1 MSISVPPTIP
11 SPSHALGGAHNH
23 SARSSP
29 HTPAGSNV
37 TAAHANAVMRRMSI
51 QSQHSISSQASSS
64 SSSSTANSYPVFLQ
78 RTAISNAYQSSSSRG
93 DDETLSNT
101 SENLSLSGLSSAS
114 TSGPTLVAPH
124 ALASP
129 ASSTSSHFKYTASP
143 SPSSAAGL
151 GEGRGSNFKVVI
163 RVRPPLPRELHGDRP
178 FQNVINV
185 DASGHVLTVSEN
197 LTAMANDGSDG
208 SGNAGGGG
216 GAAAGASAGGAY
228 GSHVFS
234 FDHVYDQHCT
244 QRAVYENTAKAVV
257 ESSLEGYNATI
268 FAYGQTGT
276 GKTYTMEGFN
286 SAGSVEERGIIPR
299 AIEQIFCHIQ
309 ANVSARNRFLVR
321 ASYLQIYNE
330 SISDLLKPERNNL
343 TIREDKKRGVF
354 VEGLSEWVVRSPEE
368 IYGLMERG
376 GAMRATGS
384 TKMNEISSRSHAVFI
399 IIAEQSKT
407 SYVDTKGHEMSAE
420 EFTALVNAHQ
430 ARYGTHAGNG
440 QSGSGGAGGGGGGGS
455 GHPHGALHPKLES
468 MIRQSFK
475 VGKLNLVD
483 LAGSERVRLSGATG
497 QRLEES
503 KKINQSLSALG
514 NVIAAL
520 TDARGRQHIPYRD
533 SKLTRILEDSLGGNC
548 KTTMM
553 AMISPALEAMVES
566 LSTLKFANRA
576 KNIKNEAR
584 VNEDLDQ
591 KSLLRKYER
600 ELKRL
605 RAELE
610 EKSRNVVDKRRLLEL
625 DEQRRRA
632 EEDKMAAIRA
642 LEERSR
648 EFMREKEEKKKL
660 EQRISMLTSQ
670 MLMSSQKRSHG
681 GAEDVGGMGGASGQT
696 FDAEDPL
703 ILEAI
708 KEHQDRIRKEY
719 ECRLADLEKER
730 ETIEE
735 EKAQVDRYKQLL
747 LKQRDIMIA
756 LTQRLNE
763 RDEQITALQDELDAY
778 DRHQKELEEKL
789 DEKTAHLIHL
799 QRVTMEQH
807 ASSPGK
813 PNSELLKALGDW
825 AGSSTGLTHGG
836 SNGTTDGGKPAISP
850 EHLITHK
857 QFRPHGVDAVVYA
870 TGTNNA
876 ANGKLVSTSRD
887 EPLLSA
893 EEKMQELKK
902 IVDNQAQEHTRLA
915 KELEEVKAEKVSVEF
930 LLRERLE
937 KLVQVEMESRL
948 KHMVTPAAAQL
959 QDQLNQ
965 ARQKVEMLENENR
978 RLSQQEPMT
987 PACDETQRQL
997 QTKCETL
1004 VKERRAVQTIMEQ
1017 KIKTLVNAISE
1028 ASDAALQSAGGA
1040 DRLGEPAKWLTRE
1053 VNALQRLVNAS
1064 IVALRNADS
1073 ASNSTSVP
1081 SSSHQPRK
1089 VSSSSEAAPT
1099 VPPTATSVSAGG
1111 SGSGKSQPSPV
1122 PTSSFT
1128 SASPPS
1134 QAASNNM
1141 SVEELIQQRRAQLQR
1156 DRQQQQQQQQI

>member
-1 MSISVPPTIP
+1 MKSTSDFNASLRQSRSPSGTTPRAASYNSRGGHPYAQGMSINVSASS
-11 SPSHALGGAHNH
+11 SPSG

-29 HTPAGSNV
+29 HGSTCSPSNTVRRAQPLQQQQQQQYYAPPAPS
-37 TAAHANAVMRRMSI
+37 TAA
-51 QSQHSISSQASSS
+51 
-64 SSSSTANSYPVFLQ
+64 TAYLQ
-78 RTAISNAYQSSSSRG
+78 RTAISNAYNSAGGSRSSEDTETASTSSDGFLGDRPSSPAHSISSSSSR
-93 DDETLSNT
+93 
-101 SENLSLSGLSSAS
+101 
-114 TSGPTLVAPH
+114 
-124 ALASP
+124 
-129 ASSTSSHFKYTASP
+129 Y
-143 SPSSAAGL
+143 AG
-151 GEGRGSNFKVVI
+151 ERGSNFKVVI

-185 DASGHVLTVSEN
+185 DQHGHVLTVSEN
-197 LTAMANDGSDG
+197 LSALTF
-208 SGNAGGGG
+208 GGGNG
-216 GAAAGASAGGAY
+216 GNGDSESSTPGAY

-234 FDHVYDQHCT
+234 FDHVYDQQCT
-244 QRAVYENTAKAVV
+244 QSTVYENTAKAVV

-286 SAGSVEERGIIPR
+286 SGSGSVEERGIIPR

-309 ANVSARNRFLVR
+309 ANVSARCRFLVR

-330 SISDLLKPERNNL
+330 SISDLLKPERTNL
-343 TIREDKKRGVF
+343 TIREDRRRGVF

-384 TKMNEISSRSHAVFI
+384 TKMNELSSRSHAVFI

-407 SYVDTKGHEMSAE
+407 SYVDSKGNDVAPE
-420 EFTALVNAHQ
+420 EFMALVNAYQ
-430 ARYGTHAGNG
+430 ARHGGGNG
-440 QSGSGGAGGGGGGGS
+440 SGNAGAGEKNPNDGTGANANGTA
-455 GHPHGALHPKLES
+455 ALHPKLEA
-468 MIRQSFK
+468 MVRQSFK

-514 NVIAAL
+514 NVISAL

-553 AMISPALEAMVES
+553 AMISPALEAMTES

-576 KNIKNEAR
+576 KHIKNEAR

-610 EKSRNVVDKRRLLEL
+610 ERSRNVVDKRRLLEL

-648 EFMREKEEKKKL
+648 EFMREKEEKKRL
-660 EQRISMLTSQ
+660 EQRISALTSQ
-670 MLMSSQKRSHG
+670 MLMSNQRRLAPSTG
-681 GAEDVGGMGGASGQT
+681 GGLMGVEGET
-696 FDAEDPL
+696 LNVEDPL
-703 ILEAI
+703 IRDAI
-708 KEHQDRIRKEY
+708 KEHQDRIRQEY

-799 QRVTMEQH
+799 QRVAMEH
-807 ASSPGK
+807 NASSPGK
-813 PNSELLKALGDW
+813 IDAELLKALGDW
-825 AGSSTGLTHGG
+825 GGGAAQTAVTPSAASGLT
-836 SNGTTDGGKPAISP
+836 SETPA
-850 EHLITHK
+850 ELLITHK
-857 QFRPHGVDAVVYA
+857 QFRPHPVDPVIIND
-870 TGTNNA
+870 NNYSSSNNNLLHA
-876 ANGKLVSTSRD
+876 GSGGSS
-887 EPLLSA
+887 LLSA
-893 EEKMQELKK
+893 EEKIQELRAL
-902 IVDNQAQEHTRLA
+902 VDAQSAEHQRMA
-915 KELEEVKAEKVSVEF
+915 RELEDVKSEKVSVEF
-930 LLRERLE
+930 LMREKLD
-937 KLVQVEMESRL
+937 KLVQVELEARTKDLDRSDSS
-948 KHMVTPAAAQL
+948 KDKQQL
-959 QDQLNQ
+959 ANL
-965 ARQKVEMLENENR
+965 
-978 RLSQQEPMT
+978 
-987 PACDETQRQL
+987 QRQL
-997 QTKCETL
+997 EMLMSENQQLQSRTSTDEQQSQLQARCETL
-1004 VKERRAVQTIMEQ
+1004 VKERRAVQTIMEH
-1017 KIKTLVNAISE
+1017 KIKALVTAIGE
-1028 ASDAALQSAGGA
+1028 ASDATLQTAGGA
-1040 DRLGEPAKWLTRE
+1040 EKLGEPAKWLARE
-1053 VNALQRLVNAS
+1053 VTALQRLVNAS
-1064 IVALRNADS
+1064 IVALRNADAGS
-1073 ASNSTSVP
+1073 ASTVKP
-1081 SSSHQPRK
+1081 IQK
-1089 VSSSSEAAPT
+1089 ESSSSQPTPTT
-1099 VPPTATSVSAGG
+1099 VPAGTGTARGL
-1111 SGSGKSQPSPV
+1111 SGKPDSRVISTSTASATQM
-1122 PTSSFT
+1122 PTL
-1128 SASPPS
+1128 
-1134 QAASNNM
+1134 
-1141 SVEELIQQRRAQLQR
+1141 SVDELIEQRRAQLQ
-1156 DRQQQQQQQQI
+1156 QQRERYPTV

>member
-1 MSISVPPTIP
+1 MKSTSDFNASLRQSRSPSGGAPRATSYNGRGGHPYASGMSISVPSTSS
-11 SPSHALGGAHNH
+11 SPSN

-29 HTPAGSNV
+29 HGSTTSPHGAMTRRSQLHQPPPPPA
-37 TAAHANAVMRRMSI
+37 AAAA
-51 QSQHSISSQASSS
+51 A
-64 SSSSTANSYPVFLQ
+64 YLQ
-78 RTAISNAYQSSSSRG
+78 RTAISNAYNSGGSLRTSDDIETASTSSDSFHGDRPASPAHSITSTSSRG
-93 DDETLSNT
+93 
-101 SENLSLSGLSSAS
+101 
-114 TSGPTLVAPH
+114 
-124 ALASP
+124 
-129 ASSTSSHFKYTASP
+129 
-143 SPSSAAGL
+143 AG
-151 GEGRGSNFKVVI
+151 ERGSNFKVVI

-185 DASGHVLTVSEN
+185 DAPGHVLTVSEN
-197 LTAMANDGSDG
+197 LSALACG
-208 SGNAGGGG
+208 SGGGSGG
-216 GAAAGASAGGAY
+216 DYGGDCGGDSGAPGAY

-234 FDHVYDQHCT
+234 FDHVYDQQCT
-244 QRAVYENTAKAVV
+244 QSTVYENTAKAVV

-286 SAGSVEERGIIPR
+286 SGSGSVEERGIIPR

-309 ANVSARNRFLVR
+309 VNVSARRRFLVR

-330 SISDLLKPERNNL
+330 SISDLLKPERTNL
-343 TIREDKKRGVF
+343 TIREDRRRGVF

-384 TKMNEISSRSHAVFI
+384 TKMNELSSRSHAVFI

-407 SYVDTKGHEMSAE
+407 SYVDAKGNDVTPEDFM
-420 EFTALVNAHQ
+420 ALVNAYQ
-430 ARYGTHAGNG
+430 ARHGSGNALGNANANANGGSKALGGGNG
-440 QSGSGGAGGGGGGGS
+440 AGVNANGAV
-455 GHPHGALHPKLES
+455 ALHPKLEA
-468 MIRQSFK
+468 MVRQSFK

-514 NVIAAL
+514 NVISAL

-553 AMISPALEAMVES
+553 AMISPALEAMTES

-576 KNIKNEAR
+576 KHIKNEAR

-610 EKSRNVVDKRRLLEL
+610 ERSRNVVDKRRLLEL

-648 EFMREKEEKKKL
+648 EFMREKEEKKRL
-660 EQRISMLTSQ
+660 EQRISTLTSQ
-670 MLMSSQKRSHG
+670 MLMSGQRRLPSSTSLAAG
-681 GAEDVGGMGGASGQT
+681 GGEAEA
-696 FDAEDPL
+696 FDPEDPL
-703 ILEAI
+703 IRDAI
-708 KEHQDRIRKEY
+708 KEHQDRIRQEY

-799 QRVTMEQH
+799 QRVTMEH
-807 ASSPGK
+807 NASSPGK
-813 PNSELLKALGDW
+813 INTELLKALGAW
-825 AGSSTGLTHGG
+825 GG
-836 SNGTTDGGKPAISP
+836 SASHTAVAPAAASAKTAGP
-850 EHLITHK
+850 PQELLITHK
-857 QFRPHGVDAVVYA
+857 QYRPHAVDPVIVND
-870 TGTNNA
+870 NNDS
-876 ANGKLVSTSRD
+876 NGNNNLHHASGA
-887 EPLLSA
+887 PGLLSA
-893 EEKMQELKK
+893 EEKMQELRTL
-902 IVDNQAQEHTRLA
+902 VDTQTAEHQRMA
-915 KELEEVKAEKVSVEF
+915 KELEDVKSEKVSVEF
-930 LLRERLE
+930 LLREKLE
-937 KLVQVEMESRL
+937 KLVQVELEARL
-948 KHMVTPAAAQL
+948 KAMNRPSSSDDKPQLVQMQRQLEVLASENQRLKSGVNTQDNAQL
-959 QDQLNQ
+959 Q
-965 ARQKVEMLENENR
+965 AR
-978 RLSQQEPMT
+978 
-987 PACDETQRQL
+987 
-997 QTKCETL
+997 CETL
-1004 VKERRAVQTIMEQ
+1004 VKERRAVQTIMEH
-1017 KIKTLVNAISE
+1017 KIKALVTAIGE
-1028 ASDAALQSAGGA
+1028 ASDATMQTAGGA
-1040 DRLGEPAKWLTRE
+1040 DRLGEPAKWLVRE

-1064 IVALRNADS
+1064 IVALHNADAGGSSGSSTPMTGSVQKES
-1073 ASNSTSVP
+1073 ASSQPMLTTSASGFA
-1081 SSSHQPRK
+1081 SSRGSGESP
-1089 VSSSSEAAPT
+1089 
-1099 VPPTATSVSAGG
+1099 ATSVT
-1111 SGSGKSQPSPV
+1111 KTTTSQ
-1122 PTSSFT
+1122 
-1128 SASPPS
+1128 ASP
-1134 QAASNNM
+1134 ASNV
-1141 SVEELIQQRRAQLQR
+1141 SVDELIQQRRAQLQQQR
-1156 DRQQQQQQQQI
+1156 DRQPSV

>member
-1 MSISVPPTIP
+1 MNRPPSRSPNVTPRNITTNATQLSRMNSGGYGVSLMTTNVP
-11 SPSHALGGAHNH
+11 SPSHSVSSNG

-29 HTPAGSNV
+29 RHGSV
-37 TAAHANAVMRRMSI
+37 PRSRLG
-51 QSQHSISSQASSS
+51 SSAIGGGSASS
-64 SSSSTANSYPVFLQ
+64 AAMLQQQQQYLQQRNPV
-78 RTAISNAYQSSSSRG
+78 AYAAYNAPRG
-93 DDETLSNT
+93 DDETASNVSETLSIGTGNG
-101 SENLSLSGLSSAS
+101 GLG
-114 TSGPTLVAPH
+114 GPFGT
-124 ALASP
+124 LASP
-129 ASSTSSHFKYTASP
+129 SNSIASRGGSYC
-143 SPSSAAGL
+143 
-151 GEGRGSNFKVVI
+151 ERGSNFKVVI
-163 RVRPPLPRELHGDRP
+163 RVRPPLPRELHSDRP
-178 FQNVINV
+178 FQNVISV
-185 DASGHVLTVSEN
+185 DAPGHVLTVSEN
-197 LTAMANDGSDG
+197 LSALHNDDSSGSNSA
-208 SGNAGGGG
+208 SGATP
-216 GAAAGASAGGAY
+216 GAY

-234 FDHVYDQHCT
+234 FDHVYDQQCT

-286 SAGSVEERGIIPR
+286 SGSGSVEERGIIPR
-299 AIEQIFCHIQ
+299 AIEQIFQHIQ
-309 ANVSARNRFLVR
+309 SNVSARMRFLVR

-343 TIREDKKRGVF
+343 MIREDKKRGVF

-407 SYVDTKGHEMSAE
+407 SYVDAKGNDISPE
-420 EFTALVNAHQ
+420 EFTTIVNA
-430 ARYGTHAGNG
+430 Y
-440 QSGSGGAGGGGGGGS
+440 QSRNGAGGNGNDKRKGGNAAAPNGGNGS
-455 GHPHGALHPKLES
+455 GLHPKLES
-468 MIRQSFK
+468 MVRQSFK

-514 NVIAAL
+514 NVISAL

-553 AMISPALEAMVES
+553 AMISPALEAMTES

-605 RAELE
+605 RAELD

-648 EFMREKEEKKKL
+648 EFMKEKEEKKKL
-660 EQRISMLTSQ
+660 EQRISMLASQ
-670 MLMSSQKRSHG
+670 VLMSNQRKGSGSQNENGGDQSNQFG
-681 GAEDVGGMGGASGQT
+681 GAVGE
-696 FDAEDPL
+696 FDGEDP
-703 ILEAI
+703 IFRDAI

-799 QRVTMEQH
+799 QRVTMEQT
-807 ASSPGK
+807 ANSPGK
-813 PNSELLKALGDW
+813 PNSELMKALGDW
-825 AGSSTGLTHGG
+825 AGAPSSAATASLASSSSSSVFSSAT
-836 SNGTTDGGKPAISP
+836 AP
-850 EHLITHK
+850 ELLITTK
-857 QFRPHGVDAVVYA
+857 QFRPYA
-870 TGTNNA
+870 ACSDHQIIYNNNNSSHSSASGIGSA
-876 ANGKLVSTSRD
+876 AGSD
-887 EPLLSA
+887 LLSA
-893 EEKMQELKK
+893 DEKIQELKTLL
-902 IVDNQAQEHTRLA
+902 DAQSTEQTRMA
-915 KELEEVKAEKVSVEF
+915 KELEDVKSEKVSIEY
-930 LLRERLE
+930 LLRERME
-937 KLVQVEMESRL
+937 KLVQVEMDARMKS
-948 KHMVTPAAAQL
+948 MNPVGSPAAGLLQHQMTRMKEQMTMLEMENRQL
-959 QDQLNQ
+959 KESTTQPPGASDDEQ
-965 ARQKVEMLENENR
+965 ARQLQGR
-978 RLSQQEPMT
+978 
-987 PACDETQRQL
+987 CD
-997 QTKCETL
+997 TL

-1017 KIKTLVNAISE
+1017 KIKALVNAISD
-1028 ASDAALQSAGGA
+1028 ASEETVRTAGGA
-1040 DRLGEPAKWLTRE
+1040 EHLGEPARWLKRE
-1053 VNALQRLVNAS
+1053 VTALQRLVNAS
-1064 IVALRNADS
+1064 IVALRNAESGSSS
-1073 ASNSTSVP
+1073 ANKAAVRSEANADASGSSAELSRPPTLTSSAPVP
-1081 SSSHQPRK
+1081 STA
-1089 VSSSSEAAPT
+1089 SSS
-1099 VPPTATSVSAGG
+1099 
-1111 SGSGKSQPSPV
+1111 
-1122 PTSSFT
+1122 
-1128 SASPPS
+1128 
-1134 QAASNNM
+1134 M
-1141 SVEELIQQRRAQLQR
+1141 SVDELIQQRREQLQR
-1156 DRQQQQQQQQI
+1156 ERHMTG

>member
-1 MSISVPPTIP
+1 MRSSSDFNASLRQSRSPSSTTRVNRGPYQGMSINVSSAWS
-11 SPSHALGGAHNH
+11 SPSS

-29 HTPAGSNV
+29 LSTSSPSNTRRQQHYSSPAAGG
-37 TAAHANAVMRRMSI
+37 
-51 QSQHSISSQASSS
+51 
-64 SSSSTANSYPVFLQ
+64 YLQ
-78 RTAISNAYQSSSSRG
+78 RTAISNAYNSGTARSEDGETASTTSEGFLERPSSPAHSTHSISSSSSR
-93 DDETLSNT
+93 
-101 SENLSLSGLSSAS
+101 
-114 TSGPTLVAPH
+114 
-124 ALASP
+124 
-129 ASSTSSHFKYTASP
+129 F
-143 SPSSAAGL
+143 
-151 GEGRGSNFKVVI
+151 GERGSNFKVVI

-185 DASGHVLTVSEN
+185 DQHGHVLTVSEN
-197 LTAMANDGSDG
+197 LSALSSSGSVD
-208 SGNAGGGG
+208 SD
-216 GAAAGASAGGAY
+216 SSTPGAY

-234 FDHVYDQHCT
+234 FDHVYDQQCT
-244 QRAVYENTAKAVV
+244 QSTVYENTAKAVV

-286 SAGSVEERGIIPR
+286 SGSGSVEERGIIPR

-309 ANVSARNRFLVR
+309 ANVSARCRFLVR

-330 SISDLLKPERNNL
+330 SISDLLKPERSNL
-343 TIREDKKRGVF
+343 TIREDRRRGVF

-384 TKMNEISSRSHAVFI
+384 TKMNELSSRSHAVFI

-407 SYVDTKGHEMSAE
+407 TYVDSKGNDVAPE
-420 EFTALVNAHQ
+420 EFMALVNAYQ
-430 ARYGTHAGNG
+430 ARHGNTPTNG
-440 QSGSGGAGGGGGGGS
+440 KAPNGANGNAA
-455 GHPHGALHPKLES
+455 ALHPKLEA
-468 MIRQSFK
+468 MVRQSFK

-514 NVIAAL
+514 NVISAL

-553 AMISPALEAMVES
+553 AMVSPALEAMTES

-576 KNIKNEAR
+576 KHIKNEAR

-610 EKSRNVVDKRRLLEL
+610 ERSRNVVDKRRLLEL

-648 EFMREKEEKKKL
+648 EFMREKEEKKRL
-660 EQRISMLTSQ
+660 EQRISALTSQ
-670 MLMSSQKRSHG
+670 MLMSNQRRLTPTSL
-681 GAEDVGGMGGASGQT
+681 SGDGET
-696 FDAEDPL
+696 LNVEDPL
-703 ILEAI
+703 IRDAL
-708 KEHQDRIRKEY
+708 KEHQDRIRQEY

-799 QRVTMEQH
+799 QRVAMEH
-807 ASSPGK
+807 NASSPGK
-813 PNSELLKALGDW
+813 TDAELLKALGDW
-825 AGSSTGLTHGG
+825 GG
-836 SNGTTDGGKPAISP
+836 GATQAKMAPTVVSAVSEPPA
-850 EHLITHK
+850 ELLITHK
-857 QFRPHGVDAVVYA
+857 QFRPHPVDPVIINDNNYSNN
-870 TGTNNA
+870 TG
-876 ANGKLVSTSRD
+876 NG
-887 EPLLSA
+887 LLSA
-893 EEKMQELKK
+893 EEKIKELRAL
-902 IVDNQAQEHTRLA
+902 VDAQTAEHQRMA
-915 KELEEVKAEKVSVEF
+915 KELEDVKSEKVSVEF
-930 LLRERLE
+930 QMREKLE
-937 KLVQVEMESRL
+937 KLVQVELEARTKDLNRSDNRD
-948 KHMVTPAAAQL
+948 KQQL
-959 QDQLNQ
+959 ANLQRQLE
-965 ARQKVEMLENENR
+965 KMMLEN
-978 RLSQQEPMT
+978 Q
-987 PACDETQRQL
+987 QL
-997 QTKCETL
+997 QTRTVTDDQTQLQARCETL
-1004 VKERRAVQTIMEQ
+1004 VKERRAVQTIMEH
-1017 KIKTLVNAISE
+1017 KIKALVTAIGE
-1028 ASDAALQSAGGA
+1028 ASDATLQTAGGA
-1040 DRLGEPAKWLTRE
+1040 DKLGEPAKWLARE
-1053 VNALQRLVNAS
+1053 INALQRLVNAS
-1064 IVALRNADS
+1064 IVALRNAD
-1073 ASNSTSVP
+1073 AGNGKPT
-1081 SSSHQPRK
+1081 K
-1089 VSSSSEAAPT
+1089 ESSSSQPTPTTAPAGISSNREKT
-1099 VPPTATSVSAGG
+1099 DASRTMVSSISGAQPTNLSVD
-1111 SGSGKSQPSPV
+1111 
-1122 PTSSFT
+1122 
-1128 SASPPS
+1128 
-1134 QAASNNM
+1134 
-1141 SVEELIQQRRAQLQR
+1141 ELIDQRRAQLQ
-1156 DRQQQQQQQQI
+1156 QQRERYPSV